1 MVINGIAYKALV
13 RFSVIDSTD
22 LVKTATKKHNLS
34 PITSVALGRLL
45 TGIALMVPW
54 LSKNDTLTYIIE
66 GSNKIKYIAA
76 QSKNNGNVRG
86 YILPKIVD
94 TITNEKGK
102 FDLKSAIGNG
112 TLKVVRDLGLKT
124 PYVTPIKLISGEIA
138 EDLTYYFT
146 ISEQIPSAIA
156 LGVLVDKNGIKRAG
170 GIIIQILD
178 QSLPKKDITEIEKKF
193 KEITPITNFLEK
205 HTPIDALK
213 HIFGKKIEKT
223 ETHEI
228 NFRCSC
234 SHQKALESLKL
245 LKVDELK
252 EIIIKNE
259 IVEVSCKWCST
270 TYKIKPEEVKKIL
283 EEKNK

>member
-1 MVINGIAYKALV
+1 M
-13 RFSVIDSTD
+13 
-22 LVKTATKKHNLS
+22 
-34 PITSVALGRLL
+34 
-45 TGIALMVPW
+45 
-54 LSKNDTLTYIIE
+54 
-66 GSNKIKYIAA
+66 
-76 QSKNNGNVRG
+76 
-86 YILPKIVD
+86 
-94 TITNEKGK
+94 
-102 FDLKSAIGNG
+102 
-112 TLKVVRDLGLKT
+112 
-124 PYVTPIKLISGEIA
+124 
-138 EDLTYYFT
+138 
-146 ISEQIPSAIA
+146 
-156 LGVLVDKNGIKRAG
+156 
-170 GIIIQILD
+170 
-178 QSLPKKDITEIEKKF
+178 
-193 KEITPITNFLEK
+193 EK